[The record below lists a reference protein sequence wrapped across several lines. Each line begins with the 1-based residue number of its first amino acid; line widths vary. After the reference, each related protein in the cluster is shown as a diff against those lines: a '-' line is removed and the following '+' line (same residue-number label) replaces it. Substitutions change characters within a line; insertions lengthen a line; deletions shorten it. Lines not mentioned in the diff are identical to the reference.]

1 MIESLLWTEHLF
13 DRFDPYNFIADDRP
27 LNIAREDTC
36 GFTRAINYGHS
47 ADIDDTILDAMLYQ
61 WITVDNPDDASI
73 VLLLENDLTHEID
86 EHQLVDLKTVPPEQR
101 PYMVAAAAKEFGDL
115 IKIGSFATDPEV
127 PTGRKPIDSRIVFKV
142 KYRANGEFDRYKAR
156 LVAKGFMQRLGF
168 DFFSTFSPMATLTTV
183 RTVFAIAV
191 HHNLPIYHA
200 DIPQAFVTAKLQED
214 VWLKLPPGLS
224 IIKGGQSHKIVKLL
238 RALYGLRQSPQA
250 FNKELVKFL
259 TGGEAGMTFKQC
271 SADSCLFYYK
281 NEKTDKFVLVASEV
295 DDLII
300 TGTDDDAIAALKA
313 GLVKRFAIDDSKWEQ
328 LASFL
333 GINISYDLRAGRL
346 EMDISQKV
354 KTMLNE
360 HKLLH
365 NVKPQDV
372 PITDANMDV
381 PESAAAKYTSTDK
394 YIVENY
400 ASIVGSCIYM
410 SITVRNDI
418 TFAVGKCARGM
429 HKPQPCHVEMLKQLV
444 GYLKKTADYK
454 LVFLQ
459 HGNPSQTLFSD
470 ISKSDGALCFV
481 ATSDGQN
488 SPMFIGFADANFAN
502 IFDDKRKSISG
513 YCYFVFFCPVTW
525 RSKMQT
531 ITAGSTHEA
540 ELIAIALAANEGVWI
555 RKLLVEIGFSLGL
568 APCISRPEHDGP
580 KEEQFLDDSDNA
592 TESDSSEPYQFRPF
606 PLFNDNL
613 GSTQTVNN
621 PDTSWRTR
629 HLDVKY
635 FKVRDYIREMKLTVS
650 HIATH
655 LNVAD
660 FFTKALNFKLF
671 SRFRTYMGIQV
682 D

>member
-1 MIESLLWTEHLF
+1 V
-13 DRFDPYNFIADDRP
+13 
-27 LNIAREDTC
+27 
-36 GFTRAINYGHS
+36 NYGHA
-47 ADIDDTILDAMLYQ
+47 ADIDDRILDAMLYQ
-61 WITVDNPDDASI
+61 WFTADNPDNATI
-73 VLLLENDLTHEID
+73 VLLLENSMTHEID

-115 IKIGSFATDPEV
+115 IKIGSFATDPEI
-127 PTGRKPIDSRIVFKV
+127 PTDRKPIDSRIVFKV

-156 LVAKGFMQRLGF
+156 LVAKGFMQKLGF

-191 HHNLPIYHA
+191 HLGLPIYHA
-200 DIPQAFVTAKLQED
+200 DIPQAFVTALLKED
-214 VWLKLPPGLS
+214 VWLRLPPGLS
-224 IIKGGQSHKIVKLL
+224 IRHSGESHKIVKLL
-238 RALYGLRQSPQA
+238 RALYGLRQSPQT

-259 TGGEAGMTFKQC
+259 TGGEIGISFKQS
-271 SADSCLFYYK
+271 SADSCLFYCRD
-281 NEKTDKFVLVASEV
+281 EKIDKFVLVASEV

-300 TGTDDDAIAALKA
+300 TGTDETAIAKLKA
-313 GLVKRFAIDDSKWEQ
+313 GLVKRFDIDDSKWEQ

-333 GINISYDLRAGRL
+333 GINITYDHRTGRL
-346 EMDISQKV
+346 EMDISQKI
-354 KTMLNE
+354 KTMLDE

-365 NVKPQDV
+365 NVKTQDV
-372 PITDANMDV
+372 PITDANLDV
-381 PESAAAKYTSTDK
+381 PESAAANYTQTDK

-400 ASIVGSCIYM
+400 ASIIGSCIYM

-444 GYLKKTADYK
+444 GYLKKTSGYK
-454 LVFLQ
+454 LVYQQ
-459 HGNPSQTLFSD
+459 HGNPSETLFSD
-470 ISKSDGALCFV
+470 ISKTDGALTFIATAEGSVFV
-481 ATSDGQN
+481 
-488 SPMFIGFADANFAN
+488 GFADANFAN

-568 APCISRPEHDGP
+568 SPCISRPGHDGP
-580 KEEQFLDDSDNA
+580 KEEQFLEDDNETNS
-592 TESDSSEPYQFRPF
+592 TEPYQFRPF

-650 HIATH
+650 HIATQ

-660 FFTKALNFKLF
+660 FFTKALNFKPF